1 MLLSSSHLYLSGNRA
16 SAAASAAIEV
26 TCALQLSVTGWTS
39 SSSTWE
45 GKSWQSPYAVARFDL
60 EGFVQESKLNSSR
73 SRNNSSK
80 TVEGRAGPLSNSGV
94 KAERTPLSLSSANRR
109 RYLLE
114 RVVRNMSVDAR
125 LRQRFRR
132 DGQSNE
138 GMVDVDTNHGL
149 VQQQPYWTPRWEWLP
164 GFPGGNGPILRM
176 TEGTGLFSGSLFI
189 AGAFNNR
196 PPVIVWKA
204 PPGMN
209 NSATAGEMSIT
220 EGVSLVGL
228 ITAVVQANLLI
239 SVIPAPIPI
248 EPVVSAIDYTL
259 LIVLACIAVAVL
271 IVSASFTVRYLS
283 RMGYIPLPDSHDPFY

>member
-1 MLLSSSHLYLSGNRA
+1 MGKGRA
-16 SAAASAAIEV
+16 SS
-26 TCALQLSVTGWTS
+26 
-39 SSSTWE
+39 
-45 GKSWQSPYAVARFDL
+45 
-60 EGFVQESKLNSSR
+60 LN
-73 SRNNSSK
+73 
-80 TVEGRAGPLSNSGV
+80 NSGV
-94 KAERTPLSLSSANRR
+94 KTEQTPLSLSSANRR

-138 GMVDVDTNHGL
+138 GMVDVDTKYGL
-149 VQQQPYWTPRWEWLP
+149 FQQQPYWTPRWEWLP
-164 GFPGGNGPILRM
+164 GFPGGNGPIFRM

-189 AGAFNNR
+189 AGAFKNY

-209 NSATAGEMSIT
+209 NSATAGGVMSIT

-239 SVIPAPIPI
+239 SVIPTPIPI

-271 IVSASFTVRYLS
+271 IVSASFTVSYLS
-283 RMGYIPLPDSHDPFY
+283 RMGYIPLPDSHDPYY

>member
-1 MLLSSSHLYLSGNRA
+1 MRSVLSLCIMSSHGRYACTSNANRWLCLYSESFGISTVTSMLLSSSHLYLSGNRA

-26 TCALQLSVTGWTS
+26 TCALELSVTGWTS

-80 TVEGRAGPLSNSGV
+80 TVERRAGPVSNSGV

-149 VQQQPYWTPRWEWLP
+149 FQQQPYWTPRWEWLP

-189 AGAFNNR
+189 AGAFNN
-196 PPVIVWKA
+196 
-204 PPGMN
+204 
-209 NSATAGEMSIT
+209 
-220 EGVSLVGL
+220 
-228 ITAVVQANLLI
+228 
-239 SVIPAPIPI
+239 
-248 EPVVSAIDYTL
+248 
-259 LIVLACIAVAVL
+259 
-271 IVSASFTVRYLS
+271 
-283 RMGYIPLPDSHDPFY
+283 